1 MRRARIKA
9 LASVPIRKNP
19 VQDTAAS
26 ADGSELFDKEQKKE
40 DASKPE
46 YEPEVI
52 KDVAEIKKQKEESI
66 SSDTEVLEQ
75 KVIKDSV
82 KILEETSKK
91 EQIKPSF
98 VEPEPI
104 VVKKSD
110 SQESCSQK
118 KPNSQEPCAQV
129 KPSSQEL
136 CAQAKP
142 DSQELSNQINDKPEK
157 PIDHLVQK
165 TVPLPD
171 TPSTGIDISKVYVKS
186 LKNLYAGKHLK
197 IFYHSLIFLLKY
209 VIIFLLHFVHKF

>member
-9 LASVPIRKNP
+9 LASVPIRKNS
-19 VQDTAAS
+19 VQNTAAP

-40 DASKPE
+40 DAKPE
-46 YEPEVI
+46 YESEVI
-52 KDVAEIKKQKEESI
+52 KDVAEVKKQKEESI
-66 SSDTEVLEQ
+66 SSDIEVLEK
-75 KVIKDSV
+75 KVIQESA

-110 SQESCSQK
+110 SQESCSQE
-118 KPNSQEPCAQV
+118 KPNSQELCAQV

-165 TVPLPD
+165 TVSLPD

-186 LKNLYAGKHLK
+186 LKNLYAGKHFK

-209 VIIFLLHFVHKF
+209 VIIFLLLTFCT

>member
-9 LASVPIRKNP
+9 LANVPIRKNP

-118 KPNSQEPCAQV
+118 KPNSQEPCAQI

-142 DSQELSNQINDKPEK
+142 DFQELSNQINDKPEK

-197 IFYHSLIFLLKY
+197 IFYYSLIFLLKY
-209 VIIFLLHFVHKF
+209 VIIFLLLTFCI

>member
-19 VQDTAAS
+19 VQDAAAP
-26 ADGSELFDKEQKKE
+26 ADGSELFDKELKKE
-40 DASKPE
+40 DASKSE

-52 KDVAEIKKQKEESI
+52 KDVAEVKKQKEESI
-66 SSDTEVLEQ
+66 SSDTGVLEQ
-75 KVIKDSV
+75 KVIKESA

-110 SQESCSQK
+110 SQESCSQESCSQK
-118 KPNSQEPCAQV
+118 KPNSQELYAQV

-157 PIDHLVQK
+157 PIDYLVQK

-171 TPSTGIDISKVYVKS
+171 TPSTGIDISK
-186 LKNLYAGKHLK
+186 
-197 IFYHSLIFLLKY
+197 
-209 VIIFLLHFVHKF
+209 